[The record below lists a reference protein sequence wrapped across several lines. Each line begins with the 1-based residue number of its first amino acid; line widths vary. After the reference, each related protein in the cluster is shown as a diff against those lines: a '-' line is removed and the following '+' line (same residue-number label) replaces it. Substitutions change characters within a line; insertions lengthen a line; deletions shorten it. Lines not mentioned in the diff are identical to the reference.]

1 MIFLLKSYKFYGII
15 TEYEPIFKETL
26 HMNCCCGKKPT
37 FKDKNIDITL
47 LEPAFEMYSQ
57 VKGSLITVLQIAQDL
72 FGYLPTDLLAYI
84 ASKMN
89 LPTAKVMG
97 VVTFY
102 SQFKTNPVG
111 KNLILICQGTACH
124 VNGSAEI
131 ATAIEEWLGVK
142 EGEITPD
149 GLFTFENVACL
160 GCCSLAPAIM
170 IGDKTYGNL
179 TRESVKK
186 VLEDFKAG
194 EVS

>member
-1 MIFLLKSYKFYGII
+1 
-15 TEYEPIFKETL
+15 
-26 HMNCCCGKKPT
+26 MNCCCGKKPT

>member
-1 MIFLLKSYKFYGII
+1 
-15 TEYEPIFKETL
+15 
-26 HMNCCCGKKPT
+26 MNCRCNKKPI
-37 FKDKNIDITL
+37 FKDKNIDIAL
-47 LEPAFEMYSQ
+47 LEPAIEKYSEIR
-57 VKGSLITVLQIAQDL
+57 GGLITVLQIAQDL
-72 FGYLPTDLLAYI
+72 FGYLPIDLLAYI
-84 ASKMN
+84 AQRLN

-111 KNLILICQGTACH
+111 KNLVLICQGTACH

-131 ATAIEEWLGVK
+131 AAAVEDFLGVA

-179 TRESVKK
+179 TAASVKK
-186 VLEDFKAG
+186 VLQDFKAG
-194 EVS
+194 EIS